1 MRVLLISRCPPFPL
15 HLGDRLIPYHVVRVL
30 HGRGHTFDL
39 IALYDRPEDPD
50 QVGEY
55 AQFFRSVRLIPEPRR
70 TQIGYL
76 RRLIGRFFPQ
86 TAESAWAGALW
97 QAVEEALHTTPYEV
111 IHLFG
116 GIHVYELREALRGR
130 PTLIV
135 PYESYSLF
143 LRRAL
148 ESTTGIG
155 RAAAWGRLQLARA
168 YERRMF
174 AGYGGVVVLTEP
186 DAATLRGLNPRLPL
200 HVIPNGVDLS
210 LFTPADSAPAPEPA
224 LLFVGNYEYGPNVE
238 AALWLARE
246 IFPRVQ
252 AEIGGAQLW
261 LVGNGPPAEVR
272 ALAGS
277 AIAVTGRVPD
287 VRPYYAQAAAFI
299 APLRTGAGIKNKVLE
314 AAAMAKPLIV
324 TPVAADGIGLVA
336 GQHALYGQTAAEL
349 AAAAIRLLNDPA
361 YGRALGAAARRLVES
376 RFTWEGVADQY
387 AALYAALTRPNS

>member
-1 MRVLLISRCPPFPL
+1 
-15 HLGDRLIPYHVVRVL
+15 
-30 HGRGHTFDL
+30 
-39 IALYDRPEDPD
+39 
-50 QVGEY
+50 
-55 AQFFRSVRLIPEPRR
+55 
-70 TQIGYL
+70 
-76 RRLIGRFFPQ
+76 
-86 TAESAWAGALW
+86 
-97 QAVEEALHTTPYEV
+97 
-111 IHLFG
+111 
-116 GIHVYELREALRGR
+116 
-130 PTLIV
+130 
-135 PYESYSLF
+135 
-143 LRRAL
+143 
-148 ESTTGIG
+148 
-155 RAAAWGRLQLARA
+155 
-168 YERRMF
+168 
-174 AGYGGVVVLTEP
+174 
-186 DAATLRGLNPRLPL
+186 
-200 HVIPNGVDLS
+200 
-210 LFTPADSAPAPEPA
+210 

-272 ALAGS
+272 ALAGP
-277 AIAVTGRVPD
+277 AITVTGRVPD

-349 AAAAIRLLNDPA
+349 AAAAIRLLNNPDE
-361 YGRALGAAARRLVES
+361 GRALGAAARRLVES